1 MNNHRITIS
10 EVAKAAGV
18 SITTVSRYLNQH
30 YQAMSGETKQRI
42 ATVIAQ
48 LNYQP
53 SPLAQGLKGNRTHTV
68 AAVMV
73 NLEYPFC
80 MSIIRAMSGVLT
92 PHRYKLMVCETLGDP
107 TEEEKWLQTL
117 QAHQVEGMV
126 LQTNGANNDLL
137 THIAARQPVVLVDRQ
152 FDVPQAANVITNN
165 HEASARLT
173 LGLFQRGY
181 ARVLFVGE
189 TPGPVSTRQ
198 ERLTGYLEA
207 CQQTGF
213 EPWTVA
219 ADQPYGPACQAVVRE
234 LSRNLPTQPFAVYT
248 ANGLIMRELY
258 PLLRQLP
265 IDVPKQMGLA
275 TFDEPSWA
283 HIATP
288 SLTCVRQPTAL
299 MGELAAKAVL
309 RQLGETEQGLAEQGD
324 NLPVFGAVTTVP
336 SQIVWADSTAGPTR
350 SHSDDKI
357 SDDTL

>member
-1 MNNHRITIS
+1 MNNHRVTIS
-10 EVAKAAGV
+10 EVARAAGV
-18 SITTVSRYLNQH
+18 SITTVSRYLNQQ
-30 YQAMSGETKQRI
+30 YQAMSEETKQRI

-53 SPLAQGLKGNRTHTV
+53 NSLARGLKGNKTHTV

-92 PHRYKLMVCETLGDP
+92 PNHYNLMVCETQGNADQ
-107 TEEEKWLQTL
+107 EKKWLQTL

-137 THIAARQPVVLVDRQ
+137 TSLATRQPVVLVDRQ
-152 FDVPQAANVITNN
+152 FDVPQAAIVITNN
-165 HEASARLT
+165 QEASSRLT
-173 LGLFQRGY
+173 MGLFQRGY
-181 ARVLFVGE
+181 KRVLFVGE
-189 TPGPVSTRQ
+189 TPGAISTRQ
-198 ERLTGYLEA
+198 KRLAGYLEA
-207 CQQTGF
+207 CQQSGVQ
-213 EPWTVA
+213 PWTLE
-219 ADQPYGPACQAVVRE
+219 ADQPYGPSCQAVARE
-234 LSRNLPTQPFAVYT
+234 LANDLPTQPFAVYT

-265 IDVPKQMGLA
+265 VNVPSGMGIA

-288 SLTCVRQPTAL
+288 PLTCVRQPSAL

-309 RQLGETEQGLAEQGD
+309 TRLGETGQGLEERK
-324 NLPVFGAVTTVP
+324 NPLPVFGGVTTVP
-336 SQIVWADSTAGPTR
+336 SQIVWAESTAGPVQIPTP
-350 SHSDDKI
+350 
-357 SDDTL
+357 L